1 MDSNETSTN
10 AAYRAGRTA
19 RTGRTCFACGLT
31 VSLLLHVFLGVQTV
45 RSKQEVQPKEDRLV
59 LELVRKVRWI
69 EKERRR
75 QASPSHGGSRPASP
89 LPAVQP
95 RQRQAP
101 SKVFFG
107 KSELED
113 TLLPEPLSGP
123 RVRKVLRMIQ
133 SRVDPLWRKA
143 HPPGLGTVELRVKL
157 SPQGK
162 VVSLWI
168 TKLHGDSELAD
179 FIAGLL
185 KEAAPYSRAMGEFAK
200 PLVVD
205 CRFEIDSSDRG

>member
-1 MDSNETSTN
+1 MDSNEASTN
-10 AAYRAGRTA
+10 PAHRTGKAA
-19 RTGRTCFACGLT
+19 RTGRTCFAFGLI
-31 VSLLLHVFLGVQTV
+31 VSLLLHGFLGVQTV
-45 RSKQEVQPKEDRLV
+45 RSKQEVQQSEDRLV

-75 QASPSHGGSRPASP
+75 QAAPSQGVSSPASS
-89 LPAVQP
+89 LPALQP

-107 KSELED
+107 RSELED
-113 TLLPEPLSGP
+113 RLLPEPVRGS

-133 SRVDPLWRKA
+133 GRVDPLWRKA

-157 SPQGK
+157 SPEGK

-185 KEAAPYSRAMGEFAK
+185 KKAAPYARAMEEFAK

-205 CRFEIDSSDRG
+205 CRFEINSSDRG